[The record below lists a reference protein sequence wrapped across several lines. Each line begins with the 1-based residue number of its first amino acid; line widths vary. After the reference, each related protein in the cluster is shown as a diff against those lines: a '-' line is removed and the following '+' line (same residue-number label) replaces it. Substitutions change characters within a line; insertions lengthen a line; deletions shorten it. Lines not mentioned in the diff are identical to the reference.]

1 MDQVLLP
8 TTWAYPDKTILQI
21 IQARTKQ
28 QPQQPKN
35 ATKRWKLL
43 EAENSATVATSTPS
57 MRRARTSLFY
67 GRPWKRQTLH
77 GYLPVP
83 WLLSDMGRR
92 SWVNPGKLVGMLGIS
107 ERVPLALENVGD
119 AKNDS
124 QTCAVE
130 IDCQDSSNPNSRAV
144 VKSLT
149 RFTTFHLKQSCACR
163 ACTLNTAILALQFN
177 ASSIWVTIWFDCAS
191 YFGWSRPVHAK
202 PALWGMKT
210 NARSPDRTAGA
221 VNGAVRTDEEED
233 TLSKARK
240 AAKVHLNALKEHV
253 DKVPVMGGAVK
264 VSNRRI

>member
-35 ATKRWKLL
+35 TTKRWKLL
-43 EAENSATVATSTPS
+43 VRSSNSATVATSTPS

-119 AKNDS
+119 ATNAS
-124 QTCAVE
+124 ETGAAE
-130 IDCQDSSNPNSRAV
+130 IYCQDSLNPNSRAV

-163 ACTLNTAILALQFN
+163 AFTLKTAILALQFN
-177 ASSIWVTIWFDCAS
+177 ASSI
-191 YFGWSRPVHAK
+191 
-202 PALWGMKT
+202 
-210 NARSPDRTAGA
+210 
-221 VNGAVRTDEEED
+221 
-233 TLSKARK
+233 
-240 AAKVHLNALKEHV
+240 
-253 DKVPVMGGAVK
+253 
-264 VSNRRI
+264 

>member
-28 QPQQPKN
+28 QPQHPKN

-43 EAENSATVATSTPS
+43 EAENSTTVAAYTPS

-83 WLLSDMGRR
+83 WLLRDMGLR

-119 AKNDS
+119 CQECQNAS
-124 QTCAVE
+124 QTCAAE
-130 IDCQDSSNPNSRAV
+130 IYCQDSSNSNSRAV

-149 RFTTFHLKQSCACR
+149 RFTTFHLKQSCACK
-163 ACTLNTAILALQFN
+163 ACTLKTAILALQFN
-177 ASSIWVTIWFDCAS
+177 CQFNLSHNLIWLCLL
-191 YFGWSRPVHAK
+191 
-202 PALWGMKT
+202 LWLIAAG
-210 NARSPDRTAGA
+210 ARETCTAGGWRPTRDPLTGRR
-221 VNGAVRTDEEED
+221 VQWMEQCELMR
-233 TLSKARK
+233 KKIPWARLEK
-240 AAKVHLNALKEHV
+240 RPKFISM
-253 DKVPVMGGAVK
+253 PWR
-264 VSNRRI
+264 ST